1 MHERSPRAR
10 EPGGADAAAAAREF
24 RFIALC
30 RESKRGVGKTMCVCV
45 WGVKGI
51 AAENGGD
58 FGDFGDFGDGGRS
71 FPRHHPTQTGT
82 EPPPKPAGGD
92 GGETRAAAGGGGH

>member
-58 FGDFGDFGDGGRS
+58 FGDFGDGGRS
-71 FPRHHPTQTGT
+71 FPQHHPPDILVDARFSTIARV
-82 EPPPKPAGGD
+82 EMVSCGG
-92 GGETRAAAGGGGH
+92 

>member
-71 FPRHHPTQTGT
+71 FPQHHPTETGT
-82 EPPPKPAGGD
+82 GAAGGD
-92 GGETRAAAGGGGH
+92 GGEKSAAGAAAAT